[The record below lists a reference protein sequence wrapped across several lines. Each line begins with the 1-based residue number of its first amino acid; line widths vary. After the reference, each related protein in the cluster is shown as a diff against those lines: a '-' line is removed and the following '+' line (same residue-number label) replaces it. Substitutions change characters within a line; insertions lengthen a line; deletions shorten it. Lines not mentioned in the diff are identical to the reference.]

1 MTRHDDNWTQRIQ
14 AFVDGELDVAERERV
29 EAELARSE
37 EHAEL
42 AAALTEMGDLLR
54 AANACALEEA
64 DFGGLWSRLDAELG
78 AQDAAATAPAI
89 DPLRLQAFAD
99 GQLSGHEAAEVAEVI
114 AASPQARGELGAMA
128 ELGDLLRATSAA
140 AVERADF
147 AGLWR
152 KLDAAVGEEITARG
166 GIQTASAVATPAA
179 PSATATFWER
189 VIAFVGGYRS
199 VLLSGATAVAVVL
212 VMLPLL
218 NGGGSDGQ
226 GREALEIRVVHI
238 NEVRSDPGYAVTVD
252 AFNDGTA
259 PVIYIR
265 PEGQETPRDDDEDP
279 ALRERREDDDGVFRN
294 PI

>member
-14 AFVDGELDVAERERV
+14 AFVDGELDAAEREQV

-37 EHAEL
+37 ENAEL

-54 AANACALEEA
+54 AANASALEET
-64 DFGGLWSRLDAELG
+64 DFGGLWARLDGELG
-78 AQDAAATAPAI
+78 AQAAAAAAPSVQ
-89 DPLRLQAFAD
+89 PLRLQAFAD

-166 GIQTASAVATPAA
+166 GIQTAPAA
-179 PSATATFWER
+179 APATAPTFWER

-218 NGGGSDGQ
+218 SGGGNDGQ
-226 GREALEIRVVHI
+226 GRDALEIRVVHI

-265 PEGQETPRDDDEDP
+265 PEGQETPRGDDEDP